1 MKTLNL
7 QLSRRLQEI
16 YGDDAP
22 GSHLYYDP
30 NGILTTHSQGSSHP
44 GYKDGDISTSDIV
57 PYLPSYTFQE
67 IDFKLLGEKA
77 KYNWSEFV
85 CGLCGA
91 DSMKCCPCPQLQ
103 DGGVPIVLETW
114 LYHAQR
120 LNEIR
125 LVENWEEMEEALGV
139 LLK

>member
-7 QLSRRLQEI
+7 QLSRRLKEI

-67 IDFKLLGEKA
+67 IDFKLLGKKLGWLDFYE
-77 KYNWSEFV
+77 NHRDSEI
-85 CGLCGA
+85 
-91 DSMKCCPCPQLQ
+91 PN
-103 DGGVPIVLETW
+103 TW